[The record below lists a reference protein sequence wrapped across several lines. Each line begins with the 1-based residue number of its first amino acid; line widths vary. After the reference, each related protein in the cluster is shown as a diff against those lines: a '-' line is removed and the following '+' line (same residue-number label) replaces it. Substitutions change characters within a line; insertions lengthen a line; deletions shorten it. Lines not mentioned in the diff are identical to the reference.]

1 MAFCCPHSECGLPP
15 VFRAASLEFASRVCT
30 GKFSGAIGC
39 PPGRYPKRAGYMQN
53 TNRLSIE
60 KVWWARKPILVGK
73 LIETNAPKPREIVP
87 PAFSARRRRA
97 GSADS
102 IGPGSI
108 ERERRLAATSRRN
121 KATTFVHKSGK
132 APLHH
137 RRPHS
142 HRRRAW
148 KRRRDRPQPLGRRP

>member
-1 MAFCCPHSECGLPP
+1 MRPASCISRGVARVRDQGLH
-15 VFRAASLEFASRVCT
+15 RKILGGNRVVPWAVTQSVQLICKIRT
-30 GKFSGAIGC
+30 AC
-39 PPGRYPKRAGYMQN
+39 Q
-53 TNRLSIE
+53 
-60 KVWWARKPILVGK
+60 VWWARKPIPVGK
-73 LIETNAPKPREIVP
+73 LIETNAPKPQEIVP

-148 KRRRDRPQPLGRRP
+148 KRRRDRPPPLGRRP

>member
-1 MAFCCPHSECGLPP
+1 
-15 VFRAASLEFASRVCT
+15 
-30 GKFSGAIGC
+30 
-39 PPGRYPKRAGYMQN
+39 MQN
-53 TNRLSIE
+53 TNRLSIK
-60 KVWWARKPILVGK
+60 KVRRARKAFSVGK
-73 LIETNAPKPREIVP
+73 IIETKDPKPQEIVP
-87 PAFSARRRRA
+87 PAFAARRRRA

-148 KRRRDRPQPLGRRP
+148 KRRRDRPPPLGRRP